1 MSIDWSDDL
10 PGSEFFPFFPHNNI
24 WYTTRTRAQRGL
36 SRLIHDT
43 QGLFLAKKKS
53 TLMII
58 IILMVRNESDF
69 FFFWHIKCACSL
81 QQCLRIFIAAHFLLS
96 IFFNFIFNYLRFIF
110 NYKLF
115 YYVLLRPLIPHAT
128 LIFLVLS
135 RLVSV

>member
-1 MSIDWSDDL
+1 
-10 PGSEFFPFFPHNNI
+10 
-24 WYTTRTRAQRGL
+24 
-36 SRLIHDT
+36 LIHNENAHREDYLVWFT
-43 QGLFLAKKKS
+43 ILRASSLRKKN

-58 IILMVRNESDF
+58 IILNESDF

-81 QQCLRIFIAAHFLLS
+81 QRCLQIFIAALFLLS

-115 YYVLLRPLIPHAT
+115 YYVLLRPLIPHAI

-135 RLVSV
+135 RLVCLSVACWFSRVQYCIKVHLI